1 MRIIGAQEVERLVS
15 EGAAL
20 VDVLPSEEY
29 EEEHLAGAM
38 SIPLKALDR
47 EAVAD
52 LNRSRPVVVYC
63 WDALCDL
70 SPRAAAWLD
79 ELGFEDVCDYAAGK
93 VDWTARGLPTEG
105 SKAPEPTVAAVLRTD
120 IVTCRPG
127 ERLSVVAQRVKDSP
141 FRFALVTREDG
152 TLLGRVPSDALD
164 QPSADEVAEAMI
176 LGPSTVRAD
185 SELEPLVER
194 LEGRDLRFA
203 IVTGPD
209 GRLLGIVRRG
219 DAERLLTDHDA
230 RHRLPEA
237 IR

>member
-1 MRIIGAQEVERLVS
+1 MRIIGAQEAGRLVS
-15 EGAAL
+15 EGATL

-29 EEEHLAGAM
+29 EEEHLAGAV

-47 EAVAD
+47 AAVQD
-52 LNRSRPVVVYC
+52 LERGRPVIVYC

-105 SKAPEPTVAAVLRTD
+105 SKAPEPTVMAILRTD
-120 IVTCRPG
+120 VVTCRPG
-127 ERLSVVAQRVKDSP
+127 EKVSAVAQRVKDSA

-152 TLLGRVPSDALD
+152 TLLGRLPADALD
-164 QPSADEVAEAMI
+164 QPSADGVAEAMT

-194 LEGRDLRFA
+194 LGSRDLRFA

-209 GRLLGIVRRG
+209 GRLLGVVRRG
-219 DAERLLTDHDA
+219 DAERLLLEREPA
-230 RHRLPEA
+230 SAGAGR
-237 IR
+237 